1 MRTRLTALFLL
12 ALLLASC
19 AGSTASEPTI
29 GPEILALQQKV
40 DRFLA
45 TFQNVAGTSDGDYA
59 AHALFYLE
67 LQKNVTVLRNR
78 AAIVPGNAAAV
89 ADLDGIS
96 ENLVHLESLHR
107 QGVTPAE
114 VPVLRKLLGTQFN
127 ALYQSV
133 TGQTSP
139 AGKE

>member
-1 MRTRLTALFLL
+1 MRPRLTALFLA

-19 AGSTASEPTI
+19 AGSTTSDPTF

-45 TFQNVAGTSDGDYA
+45 TFQNGSGSDGDYA
-59 AHALFYLE
+59 AHALFYVE
-67 LQKNVTVLRNR
+67 LQKNVTALRNR
-78 AAIVPGNAAAV
+78 AASVPGNAAAV

>member
-1 MRTRLTALFLL
+1 MRPRLTALFLV

-19 AGSTASEPTI
+19 AGSTTSDPTF

-45 TFQNVAGTSDGDYA
+45 TFENAAGTSDGDYA
-59 AHALFYLE
+59 AHALFYVE
-67 LQKNVTVLRNR
+67 LQKNVTALRNR
-78 AAIVPGNAAAV
+78 AASVPGNAAAV